1 MSGHSRWSSIK
12 HKKAAKDAKRGKL
25 FNKLIKEI
33 TIAARLGGADLNANP
48 RLRAAVVS
56 ARAAS
61 MPSDTID
68 RAAKKGAGELEGVQ
82 YVDVNYEGYGPG
94 GVAIMLECLTDNRN
108 RTVSEIRSLF
118 SKNNGHIGESG
129 CVSWIFERM
138 GQIRTGAAA
147 AELEATVLEAAV
159 NAGASDV
166 VAEDGCFVVSTP
178 PETLEP
184 VRTALAEAGIAVDAA
199 EIVLQPKTI
208 VSLRGSD
215 AEQALRLLEV
225 LEDHDDVQRVS
236 ANFEIDDEE
245 LKRLSA

>member
-33 TIAARLGGADLNANP
+33 TVAARLGGADLNANP

-68 RAAKKGAGELEGVQ
+68 RAAKKGAGELEGVE
-82 YVDVNYEGYGPG
+82 YVDISYEGYGPG

-118 SKNNGHIGESG
+118 SKNSGHIGEAG

-138 GQIRTGAAA
+138 GQIRTGSAA
-147 AELEATVLEAAV
+147 AELEAAVLEAAV

-166 VAEDGCFVVSTP
+166 VAEDGCFVVSTA
-178 PETLEP
+178 PESLEP
-184 VRTALAEAGIAVDAA
+184 VRTALAAAGIAVEAA

-208 VSLRGSD
+208 VALQGSD
-215 AEQALRLLEV
+215 AAQALRLLEV